1 MEKKVLP
8 GNQVLLDMDLEI
20 EEEGKADPVV
30 LEEDMAVVD
39 GIVDG
44 IEILA
49 IPVLLVLGVVALEGL
64 PGLPD
69 GETIGEEAQVA
80 IEVRRVPVGHT
91 DDIIFRFQG
100 GAFIGLL

>member
-20 EEEGKADPVV
+20 EEEGQAALVA

-39 GIVDG
+39 GIETLV
-44 IEILA
+44 ILV
-49 IPVLLVLGVVALEGL
+49 PGVGAPEDL